1 MHLVD
6 HIDRLRAD
14 LTGRTGRT
22 PQFGWYVRTDPQIA
36 EVYGRPDHALVAF
49 PECAARLQAAGD
61 YWGVHPHPIRWAPE
75 CGQWVHEFG
84 DGESLAQSTRFALD
98 AFGRWAGAPP
108 RLFRAGAGF
117 LNNRIVEVIEQA
129 GVAID
134 LTLEPVPS
142 WGVGAPTVSTGV
154 DASRIVGGLHRLW
167 RWKPYR
173 PARRDFRVDGG
184 RTGRRLLMV
193 PLTTR
198 SLARPRPWWWRAA
211 RRVLRGP
218 APCWVEVLYP
228 FSNWP
233 DPDEYWDAVAQQLR
247 SMRRPYLSL
256 GIRTD
261 APNSETAVRVR
272 RVLDALPRH
281 PLAARLSFE
290 NPLTTFRDSLRFAT
304 LSRGKTDHADAEAGT
319 HRTSGS
325 PRGSTVTRS

>member
-1 MHLVD
+1 MTPDRTRPSVNRGHLTSVFSGQLTSALTSRTAFSR
-6 HIDRLRAD
+6 IAVTRLPGRGTWTSSTTSTGCGRT
-14 LTGRTGRT
+14 TGRTGRT

-154 DASRIVGGLHRLW
+154 DASRIVGA
-167 RWKPYR
+167 YT
-173 PARRDFRVDGG
+173 DCGG
-184 RTGRRLLMV
+184 GSRTA
-193 PLTTR
+193 P
-198 SLARPRPWWWRAA
+198 RAA
-211 RRVLRGP
+211 ISASMAAGRAGGSSWCRSPRDPWPGPDRGGGEP
-218 APCWVEVLYP
+218 
-228 FSNWP
+228 
-233 DPDEYWDAVAQQLR
+233 
-247 SMRRPYLSL
+247 L
-256 GIRTD
+256 G
-261 APNSETAVRVR
+261 ACC
-272 RVLDALPRH
+272 
-281 PLAARLSFE
+281 AARLRAGWRCSI
-290 NPLTTFRDSLRFAT
+290 PSVTGLTPTST
-304 LSRGKTDHADAEAGT
+304 GTPSRSSSARCAGRISRSASV
-319 HRTSGS
+319 RTRPI
-325 PRGSTVTRS
+325 PRRP